1 MFESCSYKSEHVES
15 EGEARREKI
24 EVALTPMQLRLEK
37 VLRETARASERA
49 KERERARERWRESE
63 RERECVRVSE

>member
-1 MFESCSYKSEHVES
+1 MPCRSAPAYADRVFEICSYKSEHLES

-37 VLRETARASERA
+37 VLRE
-49 KERERARERWRESE
+49 SE
-63 RERECVRVSE
+63 RERERGRERGRE